1 MKICYNN
8 KENIEK
14 ENKMKVSDFNYELPE
29 ELIAQH
35 PYDKRDEA
43 RLMVMD
49 RNTKKIEHRVFKD
62 VIEYLEPGDCLV
74 INNTKVLPARLY
86 GKKDTGANV
95 EFLLL
100 KRIEGDYWEVMVR
113 PGNKLKP
120 GAKASFGDGLLNA
133 EVLEVLDGGNR
144 KVKFEYHGIFN
155 EILDQ
160 IGLMPL
166 PPYIKETLKEND
178 KYQTVYA
185 QHEGSAAAPTAGLHF
200 TEELLEE
207 IKAKGVEV
215 ANVTLHVGIGT
226 FRPVKVENVEEHSMH
241 SEHYYIKQEDAD
253 KINLAKKNC
262 HKVVAVGTT
271 SCRVL
276 ESVAD
281 ENGYLKEIEGD
292 TNIFIYPGYKFK
304 CIDRLITNFHLPEST
319 LIMLVSSLAGRDFV
333 MEAYE
338 EAVKE
343 KYKFFSFGD
352 AMMIL

>member
-1 MKICYNN
+1 
-8 KENIEK
+8 
-14 ENKMKVSDFNYELPE
+14 MKVSEFNYELPK

-43 RLMVMD
+43 RLMVLD
-49 RNTKKIEHRVFKD
+49 REKQTIEHKVFKD
-62 VIEYLEPGDCLV
+62 IIDYLNPGDCLV

-86 GKKDTGANV
+86 GEKDTGAKI

-100 KRIEGDYWEVMVR
+100 KRINEDFWEVMVR

-120 GAKASFGDGLLNA
+120 GTKVMFGNGLLKA
-133 EVLEVLDGGNR
+133 EILEVLDGGNR
-144 KVKFEYHGIFN
+144 KVKFEYEGIFN
-155 EILDQ
+155 EVLDE

-166 PPYIKETLKEND
+166 PPYITERLKDNN

-185 QHEGSAAAPTAGLHF
+185 KYEGSSAAPTAGLHF
-200 TEELLEE
+200 TKELLEE
-207 IKAKGVEV
+207 IKEKGIEI

-226 FRPVKVENVEEHSMH
+226 FRPVKVENIEEHNMH
-241 SEHYYIKQEDAD
+241 SEHYYIKSEDAE
-253 KINLAKKNC
+253 KINKAKKEG
-262 HKVVAVGTT
+262 HKIIAVGTT

-281 ENGYLKEIEGD
+281 ENTGLVRETEGD

-304 CIDRLITNFHLPEST
+304 CIDNLITNFHLPEST
-319 LIMLVSSLAGRDFV
+319 LIMLVSSLAGRDFI
-333 MEAYE
+333 MKAYN

-343 KYKFFSFGD
+343 EYKFFSFGD
-352 AMMIL
+352 AMLIK

>member
-1 MKICYNN
+1 
-8 KENIEK
+8 
-14 ENKMKVSDFNYELPE
+14 MKVSEFNYELPE

-43 RLMVMD
+43 RLMVLD
-49 RNTKKIEHRVFKD
+49 RNKHTIEHKVFRD
-62 VIEYLEPGDCLV
+62 IINYLNPGDCLV
-74 INNTKVLPARLY
+74 INNTKVIPARLY
-86 GKKDTGANV
+86 GTKDTGAKI

-100 KRIEGDYWEVMVR
+100 KRIEGDFWEVMVR
-113 PGNKLKP
+113 PGNKLRP
-120 GAKASFGDGLLNA
+120 GTKVTFGNGILNA
-133 EVLEVLDGGNR
+133 EILDILEGGNR
-144 KVKFEYHGIFN
+144 KVKFEYTGIFN
-155 EILDQ
+155 EILDK

-166 PPYIKETLKEND
+166 PPYIKEKLNDKD

-185 QHEGSAAAPTAGLHF
+185 KYDGSAAAPTAGLHF
-200 TEELLEE
+200 TNELLEE
-207 IKAKGVEV
+207 IKEKGVQI

-241 SEHYYIKQEDAD
+241 SEHYYIKSEDAE
-253 KINLAKKNC
+253 KINNAKRNGNR
-262 HKVVAVGTT
+262 VIAVGTT

-281 ENGYLKEIEGD
+281 DDGMVKEIEGD

-304 CIDRLITNFHLPEST
+304 CIDNLITNFHLPEST
-319 LIMLVSSLAGRDFV
+319 LIMLVSSLAGRDFIID
-333 MEAYE
+333 AYN

-352 AMMIL
+352 AMFV

>member
-1 MKICYNN
+1 
-8 KENIEK
+8 
-14 ENKMKVSDFNYELPE
+14 MKVFEFNYDLPE

-43 RLMVMD
+43 RLLVMD
-49 RNTKKIEHRVFKD
+49 RTTKKIKHTVFKQ
-62 VIEYLEPGDCLV
+62 VIDYLNPGDCLV

-100 KRIEGDYWEVMVR
+100 KNLQNDEWETMVR

-120 GAKASFGDGLLNA
+120 GTKVSFGSGLLKA
-133 EVLEVLDGGNR
+133 EILEVLAGGNR
-144 KVKFEYHGIFN
+144 KVKFEYQGIFN

-166 PPYIKETLKEND
+166 PPYIKESLKEND

-185 QHEGSAAAPTAGLHF
+185 KYEGSSAAPTAGLHF

-207 IKAKGVEV
+207 IKKKGVKI
-215 ANVTLHVGIGT
+215 AKVTLHVGIGT
-226 FRPVKVENVEEHSMH
+226 FRPVKVENVEEHTMH
-241 SEHYYIKQEDAD
+241 SEHYYIKKEDAD
-253 KINLAKKNC
+253 LINETKKNG
-262 HKVVAVGTT
+262 HKIISVGTT

-281 ENGYLKEIEGD
+281 ENGFVKETEGD
-292 TNIFIYPGYKFK
+292 TSIFIYPGYQFK
-304 CIDRLITNFHLPEST
+304 CIDQLITNFHLPEST
-319 LIMLVSSLAGRDFV
+319 LIMLVSSLAGKDFV
-333 MEAYE
+333 MKAYE

-343 KYKFFSFGD
+343 KYHFFSFGD